1 MNKRQIWIVGEGVL
15 ADWVCERLELNFELT
30 RMEHSQSLAFSE
42 GHGPDVVLSLLDRRD
57 TDEEVRIQRLTRAHG
72 VPYLRASLYVDRS
85 FLGPWSFAGQ
95 EGCLQCAEIRM
106 RNVHPNK
113 PIWSAV
119 TTAQSSESYRT
130 APKLWTVPFLDL
142 FAELVA
148 EELNAFAAE
157 RDLRYVQGMYA
168 GYDGSLKGQLHRF
181 LPHPQ
186 CPECSTVPDDLPEL
200 AELKFQPRLKPHPR
214 AYRLPNPKLTRE
226 NLRKE
231 FYDWRMGLV
240 HHLYRETYSKFIP
253 ITGAELPLET
263 ENHTE
268 IGFGRTVTFNDSEF
282 TSILEAL
289 ERYAGMIPRGRRTM
303 HIGSYSE
310 FRDQAVHPPQL
321 GIHDPEQQKEPGYR
335 YHPYDDELKVGW
347 VWAYSWR
354 EQKPVLVPEQ
364 MVYYRLSQTTPEQ
377 PPVNRFVYETSNG
390 CAMGGSLEEAIYY
403 GLMEVIERDS
413 FLVAWYNR
421 LQLTELDLEGVKD
434 QNILLVKDR
443 VEAMGYRLHLF
454 DMTMESGIPS
464 IWATLINPADDAA
477 VKTYTAAGAHADPE
491 KAIMG
496 ALVEVVTSM
505 PIYEISMA
513 PKRQQAEE
521 MVSDPTLVQTME
533 DHVLLYSHPDTLPR
547 YDFLFAADR
556 PVKSVREVY
565 AKWYE
570 ETPPE
575 DFSAELTG
583 LMNQLLEHH
592 QDILVIDETPPEL
605 ESLGIKA
612 VKVIVQGMLT
622 MSFGHQFRRIVMER
636 VQQAPVTMG
645 YRKEPIAPEEIN
657 LHPHPFP

>member
-1 MNKRQIWIVGEGVL
+1 MNKRQIWIVGEGLFAEAVS
-15 ADWVCERLELNFELT
+15 ERLEADFELV
-30 RMEHSQSLAFSE
+30 RLQNSQALDLSGAKP
-42 GHGPDVVLSLLDRRD
+42 GVVLSLSDRRD
-57 TDEEVRIQRLTRAHG
+57 PDWEMNIQRETRAHG
-72 VPYLRASLYVDRS
+72 VPYLRAYLYVDRG
-85 FLGPWSFAGQ
+85 FLGPWSFAEQ

-113 PIWSAV
+113 PIWNAV
-119 TTAQSSESYRT
+119 SKAQQSESYRV
-130 APKLWTVPFLDL
+130 APKLWTVPFLDW
-142 FAELVA
+142 FGELIA
-148 EELNAFAAE
+148 EELESFAAG
-157 RDLRYVQGMYA
+157 RTLRFTQAVYA
-168 GYDGSLKGQLHRF
+168 GYDGNLKGQIHHF
-181 LPHPQ
+181 LAHPQ
-186 CPECSTVPDDLPEL
+186 CPECSVVPDDSPEL
-200 AELKFQPRLKPHPR
+200 AEVRIESRLKSDPR
-214 AYRLPNPKLTRE
+214 SYRLPNPKLNRE

-231 FYDWRMGLV
+231 FYDWRMGLI

-268 IGFGRTVTFNDSEF
+268 IGFGRTVTFNDSEL

-289 ERYAGMIPRGRRTM
+289 ERYAGMIPRGRKTVNF
-303 HIGSYSE
+303 GSYQE
-310 FRDQAVHPPQL
+310 FREHAIHPPQL
-321 GIHDPEQQKEPGYR
+321 GIHDPAQRAEPGFR
-335 YHPYDDELKVGW
+335 YHPYDDDLKVGW

-354 EQKPVLVPEQ
+354 QQKSVLIPEQ
-364 MVYYRLSQTTPEQ
+364 MVYYRLSQTTPDQ

-403 GLMEVIERDS
+403 GLMEVIERDA

-421 LQLTELDLEGVKD
+421 LPLTEIDLEGVKD

-464 IWATLINPADDAA
+464 IWATLINPAEDAG

-496 ALVEVVTSM
+496 AMVEVVTSM
-505 PIYEISMA
+505 PIYEISLT
-513 PKRQQAEE
+513 PKRDEAEA
-521 MVSDPTLVQTME
+521 MVNDPTLVQTME

-547 YDFLFAADR
+547 YDFLFGEGR
-556 PVKSVREVY
+556 QVKSVRDLY
-565 AKWYE
+565 ANWYE
-570 ETPPE
+570 NTPPK
-575 DFSAELTG
+575 DFSAELTD
-583 LMNQLLEHH
+583 LMDRLLEHH
-592 QDILVIDETPPEL
+592 QDILIIDETPPEL
-605 ESLGIKA
+605 EPLGIRA

-657 LHPHPFP
+657 LQPHPFP